1 MPAPLANVRLLG
13 PEREQYL
20 QKVRQTLGDLRAA
33 LTRIGLQGAEDEAF
47 RNSIRQLDDLFLL
60 VIVGEFNSGKS
71 AFVNALLGRKVL
83 EEGVTPT
90 TAKIQ
95 VLRGKD
101 AAASG
106 LAVDEGVLQ
115 LTADAPMLEDLTLVD
130 TPGTNAIDREHE
142 ALTRHF
148 IPRADLVL
156 FVTSADRPFT
166 ESERAFLAGIR
177 DWGKKVLMVV
187 NKVDILETPEDRE
200 RVRAFV
206 AESFRTLL
214 GETPEIFLVSA
225 KQALRAKQSEDEAGL
240 AASGF
245 AAMEE
250 HIRSTLDEQERFRL
264 KLLNPLGVGLRLS
277 DAAAR
282 TIDARLEVLEGDI
295 RSVEEIQGQLAVYEK
310 DMEAGFAL
318 RMSDIDLILHQ
329 FEARGHDFFDE
340 MIRMGRV
347 FDLLNKAKV
356 RENFERVVVARA
368 PQQIED
374 KVHDIIDWL
383 VTSDLQQ
390 WRAIRERL
398 EQRRSEHSSD
408 IVDKLS
414 GGFEYD
420 RTRLLDTVGK
430 SAQDTLKN
438 YDKAREAARMAESVQ
453 GAVANAA
460 LLEVGAVGLGAAV
473 SLAASSSVADFTG
486 IAAAGL
492 MAVVGLFVLPHKRGQ
507 AKKELREKISTLRR
521 QLEEAVEG
529 QFRKEIQRS
538 RSRIE
543 ETIAPYTRFVR
554 GERDH
559 LQDRRQEL
567 ETLATQ
573 ARALRSRLG
582 GR

>member
-1 MPAPLANVRLLG
+1 M
-13 PEREQYL
+13 
-20 QKVRQTLGDLRAA
+20 
-33 LTRIGLQGAEDEAF
+33 
-47 RNSIRQLDDLFLL
+47 
-60 VIVGEFNSGKS
+60 
-71 AFVNALLGRKVL
+71 
-83 EEGVTPT
+83 
-90 TAKIQ
+90 
-95 VLRGKD
+95 
-101 AAASG
+101 
-106 LAVDEGVLQ
+106 
-115 LTADAPMLEDLTLVD
+115 
-130 TPGTNAIDREHE
+130 
-142 ALTRHF
+142 
-148 IPRADLVL
+148 
-156 FVTSADRPFT
+156 
-166 ESERAFLAGIR
+166 
-177 DWGKKVLMVV
+177 V
-187 NKVDILETPEDRE
+187 NKVAILETDEDRE

-206 AESFRTLL
+206 ADSFRTLL
-214 GETPEIFLVSA
+214 GEAPEVFLLSA
-225 KQALRAKQSEDEAGL
+225 KRAFRAKQDADEAAL

-250 HIRSTLDEQERFRL
+250 HIRSTLDERERFRL

-295 RSVEEIQGQLAVYEK
+295 RSVDEIHGQLAVYEQ
-310 DMEAGFAL
+310 DMQSGFDL

-329 FEARGHDFFDE
+329 FEARGQDFFDE

-347 FDLLNKAKV
+347 FDLLNKSKV
-356 RENFERVVVARA
+356 REEFERVVVGRA
-368 PQQIED
+368 PQQIEE

-390 WRAIRERL
+390 WRVIRERL

-408 IVDKLS
+408 IVEKLS

-473 SLAASSSVADFTG
+473 SLAATSSVADFTG
-486 IAAAGL
+486 IAAAGV
-492 MAVVGLFVLPHKRGQ
+492 MAVVGLFVLPHRRSQ

-538 RSRIE
+538 RGRIE

-559 LQDRRQEL
+559 LQERRQEL
-567 ETLATQ
+567 ETLTVQ

-582 GR
+582 AL

>member
-1 MPAPLANVRLLG
+1 MPESLASHRLLG
-13 PEREQYL
+13 PEREQFF
-20 QKVRQTLGDLRAA
+20 QKVRLTLGDLRAA
-33 LTRIGLQGAEDEAF
+33 LGKIGLTGDEDQAL

-71 AFVNALLGRKVL
+71 AFVNTLLGSRIL

-95 VLRGKD
+95 VLRGK
-101 AAASG
+101 AAPDGFEAH
-106 LAVDEGVLQ
+106 GVLQ
-115 LTADAPMLEDLTLVD
+115 LTADSPLLEDLTLVD

-142 ALTRHF
+142 ALTQHF

-166 ESERAFLAGIR
+166 ESERAFLSGIR
-177 DWGKKVLMVV
+177 DWGKKVVMAV
-187 NKVDILETPEDRE
+187 NKVDILETDEERE
-200 RVRAFV
+200 RVREFV
-206 AESFRTLL
+206 AESFSKLL
-214 GETPEIFLVSA
+214 GERPPIFLVSA
-225 KQALRAKQSEDEAGL
+225 RRAFRAKQSGDDAAL

-245 AAMEE
+245 PAIEDY
-250 HIRSTLDEQERFRL
+250 IRSTLDEQERFRL
-264 KLLNPLGVGLRLS
+264 KLLNPLGVGLRLA
-277 DAAAR
+277 DAASA

-295 RSVEEIQGQLAVYEK
+295 ESVEEISRQLALYDKE
-310 DMEAGFAL
+310 MHGGFEL

-340 MIRMGRV
+340 MIRVGRV
-347 FDLLNKAKV
+347 FDLLNKQKV
-356 RENFERVVVARA
+356 RADFERIVVARA
-368 PQQIED
+368 PQQIEE
-374 KVHDIIDWL
+374 KVQDIIDWL
-383 VTSDLQQ
+383 VTADLQQ
-390 WRAIRERL
+390 WRAIREKL
-398 EQRRSEHSSD
+398 EQRRSEHSSE

-453 GAVANAA
+453 NAVTNAA

-473 SLAASSSVADFTG
+473 TLAATSSVADFTG
-486 IAAAGL
+486 IAAAGV
-492 MAVVGLFVLPHKRGQ
+492 MAVVGLFVLPHRRGQ
-507 AKKELREKISTLRR
+507 AKKELREKISNLRR
-521 QLEEAVEG
+521 QLEEAVAG
-529 QFRKEIQRS
+529 QFQREISRS
-538 RSRIE
+538 RGRIE

-554 GERDH
+554 GERDN
-559 LQDRRQEL
+559 LKERREEL
-567 ETLATQ
+567 TTLMTA

-582 GR
+582 DR